1 MSKIFSPHQ
10 KKPMGNHKLKIG
22 FRVDAG
28 NVVGTGHLT
37 EVISLIKSIR
47 KRIPFT
53 PVVITKYN
61 PFTLERLKL
70 NVNVIKYIP
79 DDISEKGEADE
90 IITILK
96 KENCR
101 HLVIDLLNRSN
112 EFYDFLNDNF
122 KSTCVILDNSEH
134 KEIPATVMVNFSIT
148 QEPAFYQKAKKYE
161 TKYLIGPKY
170 FPVNESI
177 KKIKPIRI
185 KEKIERIFV
194 NQGGSDPYGLTAKII
209 RALEKVNFTQEV
221 DVVVGGALEEHHR
234 RELEDMKHSLKGNYR
249 FYSNITQSQL
259 YEILLNADLALSA
272 AGNTLYELAFLGMP
286 TLIISHHQRHDE
298 VARAFEK
305 RGAAVNM
312 GLGKN
317 ITESQITKTFLK
329 FLDNYLVRATLSQKA
344 KEVLDGYGSDRLT
357 DELTKIYFRR

>member
-61 PFTLERLKL
+61 PFTLERLKQI

-134 KEIPATVMVNFSIT
+134 KEIPASIVVNFSIT
-148 QEPAFYQKAKKYE
+148 QDPEFYKKASKYN
-161 TKYLIGPKY
+161 TKYLIGPEY
-170 FPVNESI
+170 FPLDESI
-177 KKIKPIRI
+177 TKIILRERKD
-185 KEKIERIFV
+185 KVERIFV
-194 NQGGSDPYGLTAKII
+194 NQGGGDPYGLTIKII
-209 RALEKVNFTQEV
+209 NALEMVNSEQIIDVVIGGAWIPEHIKELEKVKVNLIGRYNFYCDILHEEV
-221 DVVVGGALEEHHR
+221 FNIMAKADIAL
-234 RELEDMKHSLKGNYR
+234 
-249 FYSNITQSQL
+249 T
-259 YEILLNADLALSA
+259 AP
-272 AGNTLYELAFLGMP
+272 GNTLYELAYLGIP
-286 TLIISHHQRHDE
+286 SIVISHHKRHYE
-298 VARAFEK
+298 VARAFEREQAIINLGIGSDILK
-305 RGAAVNM
+305 EDIYKGVKKIIRDEGLRG
-312 GLGKN
+312 L
-317 ITESQITKTFLK
+317 
-329 FLDNYLVRATLSQKA
+329 LSQNIRKLIDGDGLNRLIDHLIKA
-344 KEVLDGYGSDRLT
+344 
-357 DELTKIYFRR
+357 F